1 MVFNLIMTIL
11 IIIIILNKI
20 IKIVFIPIK
29 TIMSIM
35 KYDEAATIAEPL
47 RQQAQQLGERLSR
60 LRKARRLRQS
70 DAATR
75 AGMSRVTAGR
85 VERGDPRQSLGQ
97 ILRYLDAIAP
107 GTDLLSL
114 LQGKDPSLI
123 ALENAEATRRVRVM
137 TPVQLSEL
145 DF

>member
-1 MVFNLIMTIL
+1 
-11 IIIIILNKI
+11 
-20 IKIVFIPIK
+20 
-29 TIMSIM
+29 M
-35 KYDEAATIAEPL
+35 KYDEAAALSEPL
-47 RQQAQQLGERLSR
+47 RLQAQQLGERLAR

-70 DAATR
+70 DAAAR

-107 GTDLLSL
+107 GADLLGL
-114 LQGKDPSLI
+114 LQQNDPSLV
-123 ALENAEATRRVRVM
+123 ALQSAEATRRVRVM
-137 TPVQLSEL
+137 TPRQLGEL

>member
-1 MVFNLIMTIL
+1 MKL
-11 IIIIILNKI
+11 IIID
-20 IKIVFIPIK
+20 IKPR
-29 TIMSIM
+29 MMIM
-35 KYDEAATIAEPL
+35 KYDEVAALPEAL
-47 RQQAQQLGERLSR
+47 REQAQRLGERLAR

-114 LQGKDPSLI
+114 LQATDPSLV

-137 TPVQLSEL
+137 TPKQMTEL

>member
-1 MVFNLIMTIL
+1 
-11 IIIIILNKI
+11 
-20 IKIVFIPIK
+20 
-29 TIMSIM
+29 M
-35 KYDEAATIAEPL
+35 KYDESAVLSAEL
-47 RQQAQQLGERLSR
+47 RQQAQSLGEKLAR

-97 ILRYLDAIAP
+97 ILRYLDAVAP
-107 GTDLLSL
+107 GTGLLGL
-114 LQGKDPSLI
+114 LQEADPSLI
-123 ALENAEATRRVRVM
+123 ALQSAEATRRVRVM
-137 TPVQLSEL
+137 TPRQLDEL

>member
-1 MVFNLIMTIL
+1 MFVKLNLNGLKITI
-11 IIIIILNKI
+11 I
-20 IKIVFIPIK
+20 
-29 TIMSIM
+29 IM
-35 KYDEAATIAEPL
+35 KYDEAAALPETL
-47 RQQAQQLGERLSR
+47 RQQAQQVGERLAR

-107 GTDLLSL
+107 GTDLLGL
-114 LQGKDPSLI
+114 LQGSDPSLV
-123 ALENAEATRRVRVM
+123 ALQSAEATRRVRVM
-137 TPVQLSEL
+137 TPRQLDEL

>member
-1 MVFNLIMTIL
+1 M
-11 IIIIILNKI
+11 II
-20 IKIVFIPIK
+20 
-29 TIMSIM
+29 IM
-35 KYDEAATIAEPL
+35 KYAEAAILSEAL
-47 RQQAQQLGERLSR
+47 HQQAQALGEKLGR
-60 LRKARRLRQS
+60 LRKARRMRQS

-114 LQGKDPSLI
+114 LQETDPSLV
-123 ALENAEATRRVRVM
+123 ALESAEATRRVRVM
-137 TPVQLSEL
+137 TPRQLDEL

>member
-1 MVFNLIMTIL
+1 
-11 IIIIILNKI
+11 
-20 IKIVFIPIK
+20 
-29 TIMSIM
+29 M
-35 KYDEAATIAEPL
+35 KYDEAATLSEPL
-47 RQQAQQLGERLSR
+47 HLQARQLGERLAR
-60 LRKARRLRQS
+60 LRKARQLRQS

-107 GTDLLSL
+107 GATLLTL
-114 LQGKDPSLI
+114 LQESDPSLV
-123 ALENAEATRRVRVM
+123 ALQSAEATRRVRVM
-137 TPVQLSEL
+137 TPRQLGEL

>member
-1 MVFNLIMTIL
+1 MIINLI
-11 IIIIILNKI
+11 LNELRYRI
-20 IKIVFIPIK
+20 
-29 TIMSIM
+29 TIM
-35 KYDEAATIAEPL
+35 KVDESALISEPL
-47 RQQAQQLGERLSR
+47 QAQARMLGERLAR
-60 LRKARRLRQS
+60 LRRARRLRQS

-107 GTDLLSL
+107 GTDLLAL
-114 LQGKDPSLI
+114 LQGSDPSLL
-123 ALENAEATRRVRVM
+123 ALESAEATRRVRVM
-137 TPVQLSEL
+137 TPRQLDEL

>member
-1 MVFNLIMTIL
+1 
-11 IIIIILNKI
+11 
-20 IKIVFIPIK
+20 
-29 TIMSIM
+29 M
-35 KYDEAATIAEPL
+35 KYDESALLPVEL
-47 RQQAQQLGERLSR
+47 VQQAEQLGARLAR
-60 LRKARRLRQS
+60 LRKARKLRQS

-75 AGMSRVTAGR
+75 AGMSRVTAGK

-97 ILRYLDAIAP
+97 VLRYLDAIAP

-114 LQGKDPSLI
+114 LQGTDPSLV

-137 TPVQLSEL
+137 TPKQLNEL

>member
-1 MVFNLIMTIL
+1 M
-11 IIIIILNKI
+11 I
-20 IKIVFIPIK
+20 IKLIHNLLRI
-29 TIMSIM
+29 TISDM
-35 KYDEAATIAEPL
+35 KYDEAATLSEPL
-47 RQQAQQLGERLSR
+47 RLQARQVGERLAR

-107 GTDLLSL
+107 GTDLLGL
-114 LQGKDPSLI
+114 LQGSDP
-123 ALENAEATRRVRVM
+123 ALVALQSAEAKRLVRVM
-137 TPVQLSEL
+137 TPRQMTEL

>member
-1 MVFNLIMTIL
+1 MVLNFFKTVLN
-11 IIIIILNKI
+11 IIIILCKI
-20 IKIVFIPIK
+20 IKIVFIVIK
-29 TIMSIM
+29 TTISIM
-35 KYDEAATIAEPL
+35 KYDEAAVIAEPL
-47 RQQAQQLGERLSR
+47 RQQAEQLGARLSR

-123 ALENAEATRRVRVM
+123 ALDAAEATRRVRVM
-137 TPVQLSEL
+137 TPVQMNEL

>member
-1 MVFNLIMTIL
+1 
-11 IIIIILNKI
+11 
-20 IKIVFIPIK
+20 
-29 TIMSIM
+29 M
-35 KYDEAATIAEPL
+35 KYDEAATIAAPL
-47 RQQAQQLGERLSR
+47 RQQAEQLGERLSR

-85 VERGDPRQSLGQ
+85 IERGDPRQSLGQ

-137 TPVQLSEL
+137 TPVQLNEL

>member
-1 MVFNLIMTIL
+1 
-11 IIIIILNKI
+11 
-20 IKIVFIPIK
+20 
-29 TIMSIM
+29 M
-35 KYDEAATIAEPL
+35 KYDESAVLSAEL
-47 RQQAQQLGERLSR
+47 KQQAEQLGERLSR

-107 GTDLLSL
+107 GTDLISL

-123 ALENAEATRRVRVM
+123 ALDNAEATRRVRVM
-137 TPVQLSEL
+137 TPVQLDEL

>member
-1 MVFNLIMTIL
+1 
-11 IIIIILNKI
+11 
-20 IKIVFIPIK
+20 
-29 TIMSIM
+29 M
-35 KYDEAATIAEPL
+35 KYDETAAIAEPL
-47 RQQAQQLGERLSR
+47 RQPAEQLGARLSR

-123 ALENAEATRRVRVM
+123 ALDAAETTRRVRVM
-137 TPVQLSEL
+137 TPVQMNEL

>member
-1 MVFNLIMTIL
+1 MHKIIFTIL
-11 IIIIILNKI
+11 KRLKRMI
-20 IKIVFIPIK
+20 
-29 TIMSIM
+29 SIM
-35 KYDEAATIAEPL
+35 RYDESSVLSEPL
-47 RQQAQQLGERLSR
+47 RQQARALGERLAR
-60 LRKARRLRQS
+60 LRQARRLRQA

-107 GTDLLSL
+107 GTDLLAL
-114 LQGKDPSLI
+114 LQGTDPSLV
-123 ALENAEATRRVRVM
+123 ALQSAEATKRVRVM
-137 TPVQLSEL
+137 TPRQLKEL

>member
-1 MVFNLIMTIL
+1 MNLIL
-11 IIIIILNKI
+11 IKL
-20 IKIVFIPIK
+20 K
-29 TIMSIM
+29 TIISNMR
-35 KYDEAATIAEPL
+35 YDESAALSQPL
-47 RQQAQQLGERLSR
+47 RLQAQQLGERLAR

-85 VERGDPRQSLGQ
+85 LERGDPKQSISQL
-97 ILRYLDAIAP
+97 LRYLDAIAP

-114 LQGKDPSLI
+114 LQGSDPSLV
-123 ALENAEATRRVRVM
+123 ALQSAEETRRVRVM
-137 TPVQLSEL
+137 TPRQLEDL

>member
-1 MVFNLIMTIL
+1 MIIKLIL
-11 IIIIILNKI
+11 IEIRN
-20 IKIVFIPIK
+20 
-29 TIMSIM
+29 TIMIM
-35 KYDEAATIAEPL
+35 KVDESALISEPL
-47 RQQAQQLGERLSR
+47 QAQARALGERLAR
-60 LRKARRLRQS
+60 LRRARRLRQA

-107 GTDLLSL
+107 GTDLLAL
-114 LQGKDPSLI
+114 LQASDPSLL
-123 ALENAEATRRVRVM
+123 ALESAEATRRVRVM
-137 TPVQLSEL
+137 TPRQLDEL

>member
-1 MVFNLIMTIL
+1 MKM
-11 IIIIILNKI
+11 IINSL
-20 IKIVFIPIK
+20 K
-29 TIMSIM
+29 TIISIM

-47 RQQAQQLGERLSR
+47 RQQARQIGERLSR
-60 LRKARRLRQS
+60 LRKARQLRQS

-123 ALENAEATRRVRVM
+123 ALDTAEATRRVRVM
-137 TPVQLSEL
+137 TPVQMNEL

>member
-1 MVFNLIMTIL
+1 
-11 IIIIILNKI
+11 
-20 IKIVFIPIK
+20 
-29 TIMSIM
+29 M
-35 KYDEAATIAEPL
+35 KYNESSVLPTSL
-47 RQQAQQLGERLSR
+47 SQQAVTLGERLSR
-60 LRKARRLRQS
+60 LRKARKLRQS

-123 ALENAEATRRVRVM
+123 ALEANEATKRVRVM
-137 TPVQLSEL
+137 TPVQMTEL

>member
-1 MVFNLIMTIL
+1 MIIKLIFKSL
-11 IIIIILNKI
+11 KNKI
-20 IKIVFIPIK
+20 IV
-29 TIMSIM
+29 M
-35 KYDEAATIAEPL
+35 KYDESALLSPDLAK
-47 RQQAQQLGERLSR
+47 QAQQLGERLSR
-60 LRKARRLRQS
+60 LRKARKLRQS

-75 AGMSRVTAGR
+75 AGMSRVTAGK

-107 GTDLLSL
+107 GIDLLSL
-114 LQGKDPSLI
+114 LQRTDPSLL

-137 TPVQLSEL
+137 TPKQLNEL

>member
-1 MVFNLIMTIL
+1 MQTI
-11 IIIIILNKI
+11 IR
-20 IKIVFIPIK
+20 
-29 TIMSIM
+29 IM
-35 KYDEAATIAEPL
+35 KYDEAAAIAEPL
-47 RQQAQQLGERLSR
+47 RQQAEQLGARLSR

-137 TPVQLSEL
+137 TPVQLHEL

>member
-1 MVFNLIMTIL
+1 MIMKLIFKWLRI
-11 IIIIILNKI
+11 KI
-20 IKIVFIPIK
+20 IV
-29 TIMSIM
+29 M
-35 KYDEAATIAEPL
+35 KYDESALLSAEL
-47 RQQAQQLGERLSR
+47 TSQAQELGERLAR
-60 LRKARRLRQS
+60 LRKARKLRQS

-75 AGMSRVTAGR
+75 AGMSRVTAGK

-114 LQGKDPSLI
+114 LQRTDPSLV

-137 TPVQLSEL
+137 TPKQLNEL

>member
-1 MVFNLIMTIL
+1 
-11 IIIIILNKI
+11 
-20 IKIVFIPIK
+20 
-29 TIMSIM
+29 M
-35 KYDEAATIAEPL
+35 KYDESALLSAEL
-47 RQQAQQLGERLSR
+47 TQQAQELGERLAR
-60 LRKARRLRQS
+60 LRKARKLRQS

-75 AGMSRVTAGR
+75 AGMSRVTAGK

-114 LQGKDPSLI
+114 LQRTDPSLV
-123 ALENAEATRRVRVM
+123 ALENSEATRRVRVM
-137 TPVQLSEL
+137 TPKQLNDL

>member
-1 MVFNLIMTIL
+1 M
-11 IIIIILNKI
+11 
-20 IKIVFIPIK
+20 
-29 TIMSIM
+29 IM
-35 KYDEAATIAEPL
+35 KYDESAAMADHL
-47 RQQAQQLGERLSR
+47 KQQAAELGERLAR

-114 LQGKDPSLI
+114 LQGTDPSLI

-137 TPVQLSEL
+137 TPVQLEEL